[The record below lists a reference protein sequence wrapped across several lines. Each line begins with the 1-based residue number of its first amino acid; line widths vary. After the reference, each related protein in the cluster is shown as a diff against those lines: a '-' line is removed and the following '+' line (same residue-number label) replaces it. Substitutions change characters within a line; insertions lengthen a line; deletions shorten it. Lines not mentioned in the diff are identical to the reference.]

1 MATSFHLAIIHR
13 DTVRRFPLEPRRYTV
28 GRDPFSD
35 IFIGDP
41 LISRHQLTLEPAGD
55 RVQVIMNPK
64 SRNSMVR
71 NGNARMSDEVYSG
84 EWFQVGPFRFEVTI
98 IKEPPKVK
106 RPLGPDPAGPID
118 MSVLDDSARIAP
130 HWRSQEASPPKPIGI
145 AEPVGKALP
154 LPPGAAAAPTEGPGL
169 SPLMRVCLLV
179 LFCMLGGYLLY
190 ELSRPVPPPPP
201 SIKYFADTDLMAAV
215 KSMSCDSEAECLER
229 ARDSYQVARELLR
242 SSFRDLITLYK
253 IVRHLHRARR
263 ALGEKHKLFPDL
275 DSQYQRMRDELR
287 VAFADTAF
295 LYERALSEQRLKEQQ
310 SILRVLMHLC
320 HEDRHAFCG
329 GLESAYAS
337 FPDAV
342 Q

>member
-1 MATSFHLAIIHR
+1 MSTSFNLAIIYR
-13 DTVRRFPLEPRRYTV
+13 DTVRRFPLEQRRYTV

-41 LISRHQLTLEPAGD
+41 LISRHQLTLQPADD
-55 RVQVIMNPK
+55 RVLVTMNPK
-64 SRNSMVR
+64 SRNAMVR
-71 NGNARMSDEVYSG
+71 NGDARMSDEVYSG

-98 IKEPPKVK
+98 LKEPPKAK
-106 RPLGPDPAGPID
+106 RLLSADPAGPID
-118 MSVLDDSARIAP
+118 MSALDDSARIAP
-130 HWRSQEASPPKPIGI
+130 HWRSNEAAAPKPIGI
-145 AEPVGKALP
+145 AEPAGKALP
-154 LPPGAAAAPTEGPGL
+154 LPAGAAATPAEAPGL

-190 ELSRPVPPPPP
+190 ELSRPLPPPPP
-201 SIKYFADTDLMAAV
+201 SIKYFADTDLMVAV
-215 KSMSCDSEAECLER
+215 KNMSCDSEAECLER

-242 SSFRDLITLYK
+242 SSFRDLVTLYK

-263 ALGEKHKLFPDL
+263 ALGENHKLFPDL

-320 HEDRHAFCG
+320 QEDRHTFCA
-329 GLESAYAS
+329 GLESAYFS
-337 FPDAV
+337 FPDPG